1 MAPFSKC
8 SQGRPTFHWGL
19 NRRLTYFFLGRGD
32 SRGFG
37 AHTLQVTSTR

>member
-1 MAPFSKC
+1 MMLFSRC

-19 NRRLTYFFLGRGD
+19 NRRPTYFFVGGGD

-37 AHTLQVTSTR
+37 AHTLQITCTR